1 MNLNLET
8 KIFLG
13 VSLGTLLAVV
23 LAGVLLGKGN
33 TSSPEVLAS
42 AQVLI
47 PENSNSIG
55 PSDAKVTIVEFS
67 DFECPACKTAE
78 HTVQKVL
85 EEYKDKIRF
94 VYRNYPIPTH
104 EFGMVAAQAAQ
115 AASLQ
120 GRFWDMHKILFDKSP
135 ELSKDKIITYA
146 MSLGLDAAKFAA
158 DMDSDAVKASVVKG
172 QDDGNAVGVEVTPTF
187 FINGTKFSG
196 ALSLAQFEQEINSR
210 LK

>member
-23 LAGVLLGKGN
+23 LAGVLLGRGN
-33 TSSPEVLAS
+33 TV
-42 AQVLI
+42 QMII

-67 DFECPACKTAE
+67 DFQCPACKAADP
-78 HTVQKVL
+78 TVQKVL

-146 MSLGLDAAKFAA
+146 MNLGLDVAKFAA
-158 DMDSDAVKASVVKG
+158 DMDSDTVKASITKD
-172 QDDGNAVGVEVTPTF
+172 QDDANAAGVDVTPTF

-196 ALSLAQFEQEINSR
+196 VLSLAQFEQEINSR